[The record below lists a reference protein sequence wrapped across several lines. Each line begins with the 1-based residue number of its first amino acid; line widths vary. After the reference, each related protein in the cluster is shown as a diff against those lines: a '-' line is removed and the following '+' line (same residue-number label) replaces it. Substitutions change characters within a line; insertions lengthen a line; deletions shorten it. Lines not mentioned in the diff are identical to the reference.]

1 MREQAEKRA
10 QEALAHELAV
20 QDDCRTAL
28 TQVGE
33 RLHRAHA
40 AGASEA
46 GATATGA
53 QLSARQAYV
62 ERIERER
69 QTAAH
74 GLAWQEKQVE
84 AGRERLKRAAAEH
97 EVLERLKQRRHAEHR
112 RASDRAEE
120 SLLSE
125 VALVR
130 HRRAAAEACR

>member
-1 MREQAEKRA
+1 MREQAEKQA

-20 QDDCRTAL
+20 QNDCRTAL

-33 RLHRAHA
+33 RLRLAH
-40 AGASEA
+40 EA
-46 GATATGA
+46 GVAKAGVTATGA
-53 QLSARQAYV
+53 QLFARQAYV

-74 GLAWQEKQVE
+74 GLAWQENQVA

-97 EVLERLKQRRHAEHR
+97 EVMERLKQRRHAEHR

-130 HRRAAAEACR
+130 HRRAAAEARA

>member
-1 MREQAEKRA
+1 MREQAEKQA

-33 RLHRAHA
+33 RLRLAH
-40 AGASEA
+40 EA
-46 GATATGA
+46 GEAKAGGTASGA
-53 QLSARQAYV
+53 QLFARQAYV

-74 GLAWQEKQVE
+74 GLAWQEKQVA
-84 AGRERLKRAAAEH
+84 AGRERLKLAAAEH
-97 EVLERLKQRRHAEHR
+97 EVMERLKQRRHAEHR

-130 HRRAAAEACR
+130 HRRAAAEARA